1 MFNKRPLLQEKFK
14 WRWCYAAKPPACRLP
29 IKNRFKKCI
38 VLNAAVASQGPR
50 LENNEIWAAG
60 DQAQCHGGLMIQKV
74 VKLVR
79 KHSGKPQVE
88 NAVHALRT
96 ISTWGMSA
104 MRDEK
109 LEHCISTHAQKIS
122 FSLAL
127 TPTP

>member
-1 MFNKRPLLQEKFK
+1 MQQSSLL
-14 WRWCYAAKPPACRLP
+14 
-29 IKNRFKKCI
+29 
-38 VLNAAVASQGPR
+38 AVCQLKIALKSALSLLLLKQARVQGPR

>member
-14 WRWCYAAKPPACRLP
+14 WRWCYAAKQPLAVCQLK
-29 IKNRFKKCI
+29 IALKKCI
-38 VLNAAVASQGPR
+38 VLIAAEASQGPR

>member
-14 WRWCYAAKPPACRLP
+14 WRRCYAAKWQLAVCQLK
-29 IKNRFKKCI
+29 IALKKCI
-38 VLNAAVASQGPR
+38 VLIAAVSQGPR

-79 KHSGKPQVE
+79 KHSGKPELE

>member
-1 MFNKRPLLQEKFK
+1 MAVVLCSK
-14 WRWCYAAKPPACRLP
+14 AAACRLP
-29 IKNRFKKCI
+29 IKNRFKKVHCPYCRSK
-38 VLNAAVASQGPR
+38 SQGPR

-79 KHSGKPQVE
+79 KHSGKPEVE